1 MVMIEEYN
9 AIKLKEEKKR
19 SERYKYRDAP
29 SGWILVAP
37 AILLLTTFA
46 YIPLI
51 MALVRSLQDYNTGAF
66 NNLANFDYIFKTPDF
81 LKSFSNVA
89 FFTLISVTVMM
100 LASFFFA
107 SLLRKLNVK
116 LADAIK
122 VLIYIPCLISGII
135 ASIIFLFLIN
145 FRGGLINSLIHLAG
159 GAPIAFTTQGYWP
172 IVAILV
178 PTFWLGFGYNTIVM
192 YAALLNVP
200 RTYYEAAEI
209 DGAGFWTKTFRIT
222 IPSIRNIIILMLV
235 NLITGSLQM
244 MDVPY
249 MITQGGPMNM
259 TLTPSLY
266 LFNSFRDSAR
276 PQNATIAGSLIVMS
290 IIVTINLV
298 AFRLI
303 RSKKSEEL

>member
-1 MVMIEEYN
+1 MSQEYN
-9 AIKLKEEKKR
+9 AAQIKAQKKR
-19 SERYKYRDAP
+19 SEKYKYRDAP

-51 MALVRSLQDYNTGAF
+51 MALIRSFKDYNTGEF
-66 NNLANFDYIFKTPDF
+66 NNFANFDYIFKTPDF
-81 LKSFSNVA
+81 LKSFGNVA
-89 FFTLISVTVMM
+89 LFTVIIVTVMM

-145 FRGGLINSLIHLAG
+145 FKGGLINSLIHLTG
-159 GAPIAFTTQGYWP
+159 GEPIAFTTQGYWP
-172 IVAILV
+172 IVSILV
-178 PTFWLGFGYNTIVM
+178 PAFWLGFGYNTIVM

-200 RTYYEAAEI
+200 KTYYEAAEI
-209 DGAGFWTKTFRIT
+209 DGAGFWTKTFKIT